1 MLKKLKQSSIKK
13 KFNKLLIEKE
23 AEKNISQNEILSVGI
38 ICDNEISRFI
48 DVKESVENILK
59 PRNTK
64 IYSFREYNRKD
75 ELSYHHFCEKDFN
88 WKGAVSQP
96 NFKVFIDQPFDLLI
110 GYFNKPNLF
119 LENAVL
125 RSEAKFKAGF
135 SGVNQNLYDIEV
147 NEIPNKIESF
157 LEELKRYLAILGK
170 IKN

>member
-1 MLKKLKQSSIKK
+1 MLKKLKQSSIKRN
-13 KFNKLLIEKE
+13 FNNLLLEKE
-23 AEKNISQNEILSVGI
+23 AEKNISQDEILSVGI
-38 ICDNEISRFI
+38 ICDNEISGCI
-48 DVKESVENILK
+48 DVKKSVENILK

-88 WKGAVSQP
+88 WKGAVIQP
-96 NFKVFIDQPFDLLI
+96 NFKVFIDHPFDLLI

-125 RSEAKFKAGF
+125 RSEAQFKAGF

>member
-13 KFNKLLIEKE
+13 NFNTLLLEKE
-23 AEKNISQNEILSVGI
+23 ADKNISQNEILSIGI
-38 ICDNEISRFI
+38 ISDNEISRFI
-48 DVKESVENILK
+48 DIKENVERILR
-59 PRNTK
+59 PRNAK
-64 IYSFREYNRKD
+64 IYSFREYSRKD
-75 ELSYHHFCEKDFN
+75 EISYHHFCEKDFN
-88 WKGAVSQP
+88 WKGDVSQP
-96 NFKVFIDQPFDLLI
+96 NFKVFIEQPFDLLI

-147 NEIPNKIESF
+147 DEIPNKIESY
-157 LEELKRYLAILGK
+157 LEELKRYLIILGK